1 MKWLFMLRR
10 FFSSRPIRPPHAEI
24 SGSEA
29 HHILHVLRLKEGDQ
43 VLLFDGTGVEY
54 TARIEAISRQ
64 KVQCVIEGQQDICR
78 ELGVEIHLAVAFP
91 KGDRSR
97 WLIEKAV
104 ELGVHRIVPLE
115 SERSVVHIR
124 PASLSRLNKAVVE
137 ASKQCG
143 RNQLMEIGASVSF
156 LRWLE
161 QEQGDALQLIAHPEA
176 NGHPLHS
183 ISDFNK
189 VNKVRVAIGPEGGFS
204 ASEVR
209 DAVAKDWKLI
219 TLGDRL
225 LRVETAALAVV
236 ASIGSWIHS
245 EKRDL

>member
-1 MKWLFMLRR
+1 MLRR

-54 TARIEAISRQ
+54 TARIESISRQ
-64 KVQCVIEGQQDICR
+64 KVQCVIEGQQD
-78 ELGVEIHLAVAFP
+78 
-91 KGDRSR
+91 
-97 WLIEKAV
+97 